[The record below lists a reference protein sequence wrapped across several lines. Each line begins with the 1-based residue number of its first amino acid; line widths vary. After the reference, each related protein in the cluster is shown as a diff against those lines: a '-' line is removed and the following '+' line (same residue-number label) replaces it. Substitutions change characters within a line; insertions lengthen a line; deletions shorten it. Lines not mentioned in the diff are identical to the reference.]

1 MKDHPC
7 DANNFMALDSTSLQ
21 FASSIYVV
29 CKCMKGYEIG
39 KFQWICIV
47 LKFYMD
53 NPVGIIT
60 QPSRLIINE
69 DRHSNTTTA

>member
-21 FASSIYVV
+21 FASSIYVL

-39 KFQWICIV
+39 KIRWICIV
-47 LKFYMD
+47 LKFYVD
-53 NPVGIIT
+53 NPMFEVGYPI
-60 QPSRLIINE
+60 
-69 DRHSNTTTA
+69 A